1 MFENFRVFKTEF
13 AGREMSFEVGK
24 MCGLSNGSCLVRY
37 GETTVLVNVTA
48 SQKPRDGIDFF
59 PLSVDFE
66 EKLYSVGRIP
76 GSFLRREGRP
86 SEKAVLSSRVV
97 DRSIRPLFPSDM
109 RNDVAVVMT
118 VLSVD
123 SDCSLRYAALW
134 VHLLPSISD
143 IPWAGPIAGISV
155 GMGGWRTDPQP
166 QCGTAP
172 QERPEPHRL
181 RYRGEGVH
189 AGVRRQ

>member
-97 DRSIRPLFPSDM
+97 DRSNPSAVPVGYAQRCGCGHDCPLGGP
-109 RNDVAVVMT
+109 R
-118 VLSVD
+118 
-123 SDCSLRYAALW
+123 
-134 VHLLPSISD
+134 LLP
-143 IPWAGPIAGISV
+143 
-155 GMGGWRTDPQP
+155 
-166 QCGTAP
+166 
-172 QERPEPHRL
+172 
-181 RYRGEGVH
+181 
-189 AGVRRQ
+189 